1 MTERERLAVAVCE
14 AVGGYYTTEPGID
27 KCAAHK
33 LREVAIREGRA
44 GWDCFSDWLHRI
56 ADAYERYA
64 ASAEP
69 AAEPAWKK
77 GDRVRVVARPTVPE
91 AYRAERG
98 ATDSDRDVAG
108 EVGTILRAGTSS
120 PPLPEWYVEFGEGL
134 PRRRYLWECNLE
146 RLPADCC
153 QSCGG
158 PLGDKEVAL

>member
-1 MTERERLAVAVCE
+1 MTERERLALAVCE
-14 AVGGYYTTEPGID
+14 ALRVRGNVSTGVARLQDMARYLKDQGGWRFVGGWVGEL
-27 KCAAHK
+27 AA
-33 LREVAIREGRA
+33 
-44 GWDCFSDWLHRI
+44 
-56 ADAYERYA
+56 AYEAFA
-64 ASAEP
+64 ACPAEP